1 MSRER
6 AQAVPAGDRVCFRL
20 VCKSWA
26 AAGAAVAAPPPG
38 KEPLGLG
45 KATRTRGE
53 DAAVSMARA
62 EMALGVLDG
71 PARERFKSGLC
82 KYFAK
87 GGHLAVLQW
96 ARAQGCP

>member
-1 MSRER
+1 M
-6 AQAVPAGDRVCFRL
+6 PAGDRLCFRL
-20 VCKSWA
+20 VCKGWT

-38 KEPLGLG
+38 EEPLGLG

-82 KYFAK
+82 AYCAK
-87 GGHLAVLQW
+87 GAHLEVLRW
-96 ARAQGCP
+96 ARGAGCP